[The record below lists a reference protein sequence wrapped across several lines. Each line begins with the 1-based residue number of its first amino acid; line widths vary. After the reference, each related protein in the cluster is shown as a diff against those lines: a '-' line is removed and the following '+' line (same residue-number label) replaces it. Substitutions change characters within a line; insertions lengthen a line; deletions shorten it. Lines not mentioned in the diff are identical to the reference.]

1 MQWLLLLL
9 LKMVTRDQLTVSSN
23 TDLLPKEGDTIL
35 QGRRMLYPSPVAGRG
50 SRLHAHQVQNVR
62 AQLAC
67 AALVSRRWDAEARHV
82 PSTVSTGAPPPMGPG
97 SGQLFLVVR
106 SLLMPNGG
114 DLGPAVLQI
123 REHRPKDPRVHD
135 TWGPPGGKTDRTDH
149 SPLHAALREF
159 NEEVGVP
166 IDMLRLANIA
176 GRFYYARL
184 RGSPNANEAWM
195 LFVDS
200 DANTVENALFGE
212 DRSGWSLYKRLNT
225 PCSNEVGGYA
235 LIPIDA
241 LLNVDRNGNFRIGKH
256 VAKLRTPGRTL
267 EQAKAIR
274 ELLNGTLV
282 SAMTT

>member
-1 MQWLLLLL
+1 ML
-9 LKMVTRDQLTVSSN
+9 N
-23 TDLLPKEGDTIL
+23 T
-35 QGRRMLYPSPVAGRG
+35 
-50 SRLHAHQVQNVR
+50 HQVQNVR
-62 AQLAC
+62 AQLAR
-67 AALVSRRWDAEARHV
+67 AALVSRQWDITEAHNV

-106 SLLMPNGG
+106 SLLMSNGG

-123 REHRPKDPRVHD
+123 REHRPKDPKVHN

-159 NEEVGVP
+159 KEEVGVP

-212 DRSGWSLYKRLNT
+212 DRSGWTLYKRLNKF
-225 PCSNEVGGYA
+225 CSNEVVGYA
-235 LIPIDA
+235 FISLDA
-241 LLNVDRNGNFRIGKH
+241 LLNTDRGGNFKIGNQM
-256 VAKLRTPGRTL
+256 AKLRTPRLTL
-267 EQAKAIR
+267 AEVKAIR
-274 ELLNGTLV
+274 ELLSDTLV
-282 SAMTT
+282 STTTM